1 MKRMFTLASLLAAT
15 LLSQAASAGEM
26 TLYAREGFRGSEVT
40 VYETTSNFRDLGFN
54 DRASSLVVHSGAW
67 ELCEHRD
74 FGGYCAVFERGEYAD
89 LRRFNNSISSAR
101 EVQVRNR
108 DRWGGGGGWNDNRGR
123 DDRGHDHDWRGRDR
137 DRDRDRDRQQLAP
150 VELFTDSR
158 FEGPSVSVRSNVRTL
173 VDLNF
178 NDRVSSLIISEGQW
192 ELCEHA
198 DYRGECVVYGPG
210 RYPNVGGMN
219 DRFSSIRRVR

>member
-1 MKRMFTLASLLAAT
+1 MKRMLTLATLLAAT
-15 LLSQAASAGEM
+15 LSSLAASAGEM
-26 TLYAREGFRGSEVT
+26 TLYSREGFRGSEVT
-40 VYETTSNFRDLGFN
+40 VYETTANFRDLGFN

-74 FGGYCAVFERGEYAD
+74 FGGYCAVFERGEYPD
-89 LRRFNNSISSAR
+89 LQRFNNSISSAR
-101 EVQVRNR
+101 EVQTRHR
-108 DRWGGGGGWNDNRGR
+108 DRWGGGGWNDNRGDWR
-123 DDRGHDHDWRGRDR
+123 RGDDRDHDRDWRG
-137 DRDRDRDRQQLAP
+137 RDRDRQQLAP

-158 FEGPSVSVRSNVRTL
+158 FEGPSVSIRSNVRTL
-173 VDLNF
+173 DDLNF